1 MTEVRKKKDMI
12 DIKREQQNNYLQ
24 ISVEGEA
31 DASSAINLD
40 KAIRE
45 AFDEGHQTIL
55 IDCTNL
61 NYISSAGL
69 GVFMSYIEEISS
81 NSINFILFG
90 LSEKV
95 LKVFGILGL
104 DQLLNIKESKEEAL
118 QALNGI

>member
-1 MTEVRKKKDMI
+1 MI
-12 DIKREQQNNYLQ
+12 DIKKEQENNYLL
-24 ISVEGEA
+24 ISVEGDA

-40 KAIRE
+40 KVIRE
-45 AFDEGHQTIL
+45 AFDENHHNIL

-81 NSINFILFG
+81 NSVNFILFG

-95 LKVFGILGL
+95 LKVFAILGL
-104 DQLLNIKESKEEAL
+104 DQLLTIKENKEEAES
-118 QALNGI
+118 ALNGI

>member
-1 MTEVRKKKDMI
+1 MIEIKK
-12 DIKREQQNNYLQ
+12 EQENNYLML
-24 ISVEGEA
+24 SVEGEA

-45 AFDEGHQTIL
+45 VFDEGHQSIL
-55 IDCTNL
+55 INCTNL

-104 DQLLNIKESKEEAL
+104 DQLLTIKDTKEEAL
-118 QALNGI
+118 EALNGI

>member
-1 MTEVRKKKDMI
+1 MNYVS
-12 DIKREQQNNYLQ
+12 KREMIEIKKEQHNNYLQ
-24 ISVEGEA
+24 LSVEGEA

-40 KAIRE
+40 KAIRD

-90 LSEKV
+90 LSDKV

-104 DQLLNIKESKEEAL
+104 DQLLTIKENKEEAL
-118 QALNGI
+118 QAFNGI